1 MSLCS
6 YVSMAIGQCN
16 VYYQAI
22 LRAGVRRARLVLGI
36 DLTASN
42 EWQGRRT
49 FSGNCLHKIHAVRPS
64 QIVNP
69 YQKVINIIGKT
80 LQPFTEEGMG
90 EIIMVHVVHIEIIFH
105 QY

>member
-1 MSLCS
+1 M
-6 YVSMAIGQCN
+6 
-16 VYYQAI
+16 
-22 LRAGVRRARLVLGI
+22 LGI

-90 EIIMVHVVHIEIIFH
+90 EILKDPSNIIFLFENVSSLCLWLWR
-105 QY
+105 